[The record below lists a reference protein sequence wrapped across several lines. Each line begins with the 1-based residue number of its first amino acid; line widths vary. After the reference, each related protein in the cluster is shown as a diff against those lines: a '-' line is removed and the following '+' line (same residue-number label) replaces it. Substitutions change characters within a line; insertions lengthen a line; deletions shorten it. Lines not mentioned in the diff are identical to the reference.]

1 MRRAAT
7 QKSAHTLST
16 NVMTG
21 DNMKPYIFGIGKP
34 KTGSNSLRDAL
45 ELMGLKCYHT
55 GREQKNKNRGIHN
68 QLLTNMHQ
76 SEPPLKHIDDEF
88 DALVDYPIHAI
99 YQRLYDDNNDAKF
112 ILTYRP
118 PDDVALSWCRM
129 MQHKTQPLADRL
141 PTNFREFALSVVDHC
156 TEVIEFF
163 LEKPGSLLILDSRDD
178 DAVKWS
184 LLSKHL
190 GVKAPEGDPFPH
202 SFNHQTWEPKK

>member
-1 MRRAAT
+1 MKRAAT
-7 QKSAHTLST
+7 RESAHTLST

-21 DNMKPYIFGIGKP
+21 DNMKPHIFGIGKP

-55 GREQKNKNRGIHN
+55 GRENKSKNRGIHN

-99 YQRLYDDNNDAKF
+99 YQRLYDDNNEAKF
-112 ILTYRP
+112 VLTYRP
-118 PDDVALSWCRM
+118 PEDVALSWCRM
-129 MQHKTQPLADRL
+129 MQHKPQPLADRL
-141 PTNFREFALSVVDHC
+141 PTNFKEFALSVVDHC

-190 GVKAPEGDPFPH
+190 GVKAPKGKPYPH
-202 SFNHQTWEPKK
+202 SFNHANWELTK

>member
-1 MRRAAT
+1 M
-7 QKSAHTLST
+7 ST

-21 DNMKPYIFGIGKP
+21 DNVKPYIFGIGKP

-55 GREQKNKNRGIHN
+55 GKEMKNKNRGIHN

-76 SEPPLKHIDDEF
+76 NEAPLKHIGDEF

-112 ILTYRP
+112 VLTYRP

-129 MQHKTQPLADRL
+129 MQHKPQPLADRL
-141 PTNFREFALSVVDHC
+141 PTNFAEFSDSVRKHC
-156 TEVIEFF
+156 AEVIEFF
-163 LEKPGSLLILDSRDD
+163 LDKPGRLLILDSRDD
-178 DAVKWS
+178 DAVKWE

-190 GVKAPEGDPFPH
+190 KVKAPKDKPFPH
-202 SFNHQTWEPKK
+202 SFNHQDWQVKK